1 MNDFEEYIKQC
12 EPDKKEKGLIW
23 QTAIGLQQVDGLK
36 PSEYLIQTAI
46 QNIEGDIT
54 FEEVKNLIDNY
65 YKTQVARQDNNQAN
79 ADVNDTVTSKYD
91 TVKTGNDT
99 VNDTVF
105 NLIKENPT
113 ITAEEIRI
121 KLNIGIAT
129 VKRKIKM
136 LKEKG
141 IITRLGS
148 DKTGSW
154 KIN

>member
-1 MNDFEEYIKQC
+1 MLKNRELHIDFV
-12 EPDKKEKGLIW
+12 
-23 QTAIGLQQVDGLK
+23 ANIG
-36 PSEYLIQTAI
+36 
-46 QNIEGDIT
+46 
-54 FEEVKNLIDNY
+54 
-65 YKTQVARQDNNQAN
+65 
-79 ADVNDTVTSKYD
+79 VNDTVTSKS
-91 TVKTGNDT
+91 DT

-105 NLIKENPT
+105 NLIKENPN

-148 DKTGSW
+148 DKTGNW

>member
-1 MNDFEEYIKQC
+1 VFEANNILKNRKLHVDFM
-12 EPDKKEKGLIW
+12 
-23 QTAIGLQQVDGLK
+23 
-36 PSEYLIQTAI
+36 
-46 QNIEGDIT
+46 
-54 FEEVKNLIDNY
+54 
-65 YKTQVARQDNNQAN
+65 AN
-79 ADVNDTVTSKYD
+79 AGVNDTVTPKS
-91 TVKTGNDT
+91 DT

-129 VKRKIKM
+129 VKRKIKT

-154 KIN
+154 KVN